1 MTEGKKN
8 DKNHYN
14 GKRNGG
20 GRLRK
25 VESFSGD
32 FSEGRNAGRSGDGDE
47 IRKTKHNHAATNRK
61 NRKRTGEKMI
71 KYWTTDGTYY
81 TESESFIKT
90 HLLKNYLQAGKEFY
104 TIRDGNGEIIA
115 LAIVKE

>member
-1 MTEGKKN
+1 M
-8 DKNHYN
+8 
-14 GKRNGG
+14 
-20 GRLRK
+20 RK
-25 VESFSGD
+25 IANFSGD
-32 FSEGRNAGRSGDGDE
+32 FPEGRDPCRSCNGDE
-47 IRKTKHNHAATNRK
+47 IRKIKHNHAATNRK
-61 NRKRTGEKMI
+61 NRKRTGEKMT

-81 TESESFIKT
+81 TENESFIKT